1 MDKVFIDHL
10 EVYCTIGVYE
20 WEKQITQKL
29 VLDLEMDFDT
39 QAAGEQD
46 DMSLALDYAAVSR
59 RVTDMI
65 STSPIGLVEA
75 VAEQTAQL
83 LLSEF
88 PVLRVRVRVTKPGAV
103 VNARGVGVEIV
114 REA

>member
-10 EVYCTIGVYE
+10 EIYCTIGVYE

-46 DMSLALDYAAVSR
+46 NMDLALDYSAVAK
-59 RVTDMI
+59 RVTELV
-65 STSPIGLVEA
+65 SSQPIQLVEA
-75 VAEQTAQL
+75 VAERVAQML
-83 LLSEF
+83 LTDF
-88 PVLRVRVRVTKPGAV
+88 PILRVRVKVMKPGAV
-103 VNARGVGVEIV
+103 VNARAVGVEIV

>member
-39 QAAGEQD
+39 QAAGEQ
-46 DMSLALDYAAVSR
+46 LPYYR
-59 RVTDMI
+59 
-65 STSPIGLVEA
+65 
-75 VAEQTAQL
+75 L
-83 LLSEF
+83 LY
-88 PVLRVRVRVTKPGAV
+88 
-103 VNARGVGVEIV
+103 
-114 REA
+114 

>member
-10 EVYCTIGVYE
+10 EIYCTIGVYE

-29 VLDLEMDFDT
+29 IIDLEMDFDN

-46 DMSLALDYAAVSR
+46 DINLALDYSTVSK

-65 STSPIGLVEA
+65 RSEPIQLVEA
-75 VAEQTAQL
+75 VAERVAQL
-83 LLSEF
+83 LLTEF
-88 PVLRVRVRVTKPGAV
+88 PILRVRVKVMKPGAV
-103 VNARGVGVEIV
+103 VNARCVGVEIV

>member
-46 DMSLALDYAAVSR
+46 EMSLALDYSAVST
-59 RVTDMI
+59 RVTQMI
-65 STSPIGLVEA
+65 SAHPIGLVEA

-83 LLSEF
+83 LLTEF
-88 PVLRVRVRVTKPGAV
+88 PILRVKVRVTKLGAV
-103 VNARGVGVEIV
+103 VNARGVGVEII

>member
-10 EVYCTIGVYE
+10 EVYCTNGVYE

-46 DMSLALDYAAVSR
+46 DMSLALDYAAVSK

-65 STSPIGLVEA
+65 STCPIGLVEA

-88 PVLRVRVRVTKPGAV
+88 PVLRVRGRVTKPGAV
-103 VNARGVGVEIV
+103 VSASGVGVEIV